1 MVQQYDLFSD
11 LLRTADYTKAF
22 ISQRKNNEEKLRLR
36 LEQAE
41 ASLSAAWE
49 DNEALRAELAEAK
62 SRKESVDA
70 RLHEAEDEMALLR
83 GEVRQLRTE
92 VSIEKKQ
99 REDLQLR
106 LSAQKEELEAE
117 FAAEREELEA
127 DYQKQVDDMYFFGYR
142 CCMKKHGIKR
152 DVPSIP
158 PDEEEKLRGKPAQW
172 ELFFL

>member
-1 MVQQYDLFSD
+1 MDE
-11 LLRTADYTKAF
+11 TA
-22 ISQRKNNEEKLRLR
+22 Q
-36 LEQAE
+36 
-41 ASLSAAWE
+41 
-49 DNEALRAELAEAK
+49 
-62 SRKESVDA
+62 
-70 RLHEAEDEMALLR
+70 LR

-117 FAAEREELEA
+117 FATQREELET
-127 DYQKQVDDMYFFGYR
+127 DYQKQVDEMYFFSYR

-158 PDEEEKLRGKPAQW
+158 PGEEDKLRGKPSQW